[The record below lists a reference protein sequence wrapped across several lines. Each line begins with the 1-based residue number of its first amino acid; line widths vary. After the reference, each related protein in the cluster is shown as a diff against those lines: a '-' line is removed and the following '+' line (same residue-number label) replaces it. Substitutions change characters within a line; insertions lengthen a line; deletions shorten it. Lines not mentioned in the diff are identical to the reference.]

1 MTAATPAAA
10 EMTLRR
16 EVGFWET
23 ASLSI
28 GVMAPSLAMSVTGAA
43 AASLIGRAAPLA
55 FLLAAIGVLFVSYGF
70 RKLSGEFASAGSVYA
85 FVGNTLGR
93 RAGLVTG
100 WALLGT
106 YIVFPPVSIMGI
118 AIFGKA
124 FLHSTGLAHSADWF
138 PIALAGWA
146 VIGVLAARRIRP
158 TTRSLLVF
166 EIATVG
172 LILILVGVIYVRLF
186 THTAPHDLR
195 ASLDVLRL
203 PAGVSTSTV
212 ALAATS
218 GFLAFAGFESAGS
231 LGEEARL
238 PKQQIPRSILTAV
251 LFGGV
256 FYVVCMVAQSLG
268 FGTNASGV
276 SAFSG
281 SAAPLGDL
289 AQDYIG
295 KPMSDLL
302 DLGATISAVGAGLG
316 GVIVAARMMFAMA
329 REGVL
334 PRQLARVSASTAT
347 PRRALVVEMA
357 IGLALL
363 VGFRLEGTTALHV
376 FFYLA
381 TIGVLNLLVMYVLTN
396 IAAADHLRQRDGMRA
411 VALPLFGSA
420 IAAYVLYRNVWP
432 VPPKPFNVLPY
443 IVASWLAIGVLVA
456 VFSPQ
461 SQALSLP
468 TLEPAPEAIET

>member
-1 MTAATPAAA
+1 
-10 EMTLRR
+10 
-16 EVGFWET
+16 
-23 ASLSI
+23 
-28 GVMAPSLAMSVTGAA
+28 
-43 AASLIGRAAPLA
+43 
-55 FLLAAIGVLFVSYGF
+55 
-70 RKLSGEFASAGSVYA
+70 
-85 FVGNTLGR
+85 
-93 RAGLVTG
+93 
-100 WALLGT
+100 
-106 YIVFPPVSIMGI
+106 MGI

-124 FLHSTGLAHSADWF
+124 FLRSTGLADSADWF

-146 VIGVLAARRIRP
+146 VIAVLAVRRIRP
-158 TTRSLLVF
+158 TTRSLLWF

-195 ASLDVLRL
+195 ASLDVFRL
-203 PAGVSTSTV
+203 PDGVSTSTV

-231 LGEEARL
+231 LGEEATV
-238 PKQQIPRSILTAV
+238 PKQQIPRAILTAV

-268 FGTNASGV
+268 FGTGSAGV

-281 SAAPLGDL
+281 STAPLGDL
-289 AQDYIG
+289 AQQYIG
-295 KPMSDLL
+295 KPMADILN
-302 DLGATISAVGAGLG
+302 LGAMVSAVGAGLG
-316 GVIVAARMMFAMA
+316 GVVVAARMMFALA

-334 PRQLARVSASTAT
+334 PRGLAHVSTSTAT
-347 PRRALVVEMA
+347 PRRALAVEMT

-363 VGFRLEGTTALHV
+363 VGFRIEGTAALDI

-381 TIGVLNLLVMYVLTN
+381 TIGVLNLLVMYIVTN
-396 IAAADHLRQRDGMRA
+396 IAAADHLRRRDGKWA
-411 VALPLFGSA
+411 VTLPFVGSA

-443 IVASWLAIGVLVA
+443 IVASWLAVGIVIA
-456 VFSPQ
+456 VVSSRSQ
-461 SQALSLP
+461 SVPLSTSGP
-468 TLEPAPEAIET
+468 EPAVVET